1 MNFRVFQK
9 KKTTKKRISHY
20 YLKKCLL
27 ILVTLKFRL
36 AIVQK
41 DRPHEITLSSI
52 SKPETAQDKQIQQSF
67 NLSGL
72 LSFVLS
78 CTFQT
83 IDLAKTLFSQWQ
95 ICNGVF
101 KGEGGNQILRW
112 KSFKFFL
119 VRQTHRHKQL
129 TQSNSKLVSC
139 LLCIQE

>member
-1 MNFRVFQK
+1 MRTTFIFFSLSHIVTLSNKALFLNELQGLPK
-9 KKTTKKRISHY
+9 KKKTKKRISHY

-101 KGEGGNQILRW
+101 KGEGGNQILR
-112 KSFKFFL
+112 
-119 VRQTHRHKQL
+119 
-129 TQSNSKLVSC
+129 
-139 LLCIQE
+139 

>member
-1 MNFRVFQK
+1 MRTTFIFFSLSHIVTLSNKALFLNELQCLPK
-9 KKTTKKRISHY
+9 KKTKKKNEISHY

-101 KGEGGNQILRW
+101 KGEGGNQILR
-112 KSFKFFL
+112 
-119 VRQTHRHKQL
+119 
-129 TQSNSKLVSC
+129 
-139 LLCIQE
+139 

>member
-1 MNFRVFQK
+1 MRTTFIFFSLSHIVTLSNKALFLNELQGLPKKQK
-9 KKTTKKRISHY
+9 TKKRISHY

-83 IDLAKTLFSQWQ
+83 IDLAKTLFSQ
-95 ICNGVF
+95 
-101 KGEGGNQILRW
+101 
-112 KSFKFFL
+112 
-119 VRQTHRHKQL
+119 
-129 TQSNSKLVSC
+129 
-139 LLCIQE
+139 

>member
-1 MNFRVFQK
+1 MNFRVFPK
-9 KKTTKKRISHY
+9 KKQTKKRISHY
-20 YLKKCLL
+20 YRKKCLL

-101 KGEGGNQILRW
+101 KGEGGNQILR
-112 KSFKFFL
+112 
-119 VRQTHRHKQL
+119 
-129 TQSNSKLVSC
+129 
-139 LLCIQE
+139 

>member
-1 MNFRVFQK
+1 MRTTFIFFSLSHIVTLSNKALFLNELQGLPK
-9 KKTTKKRISHY
+9 KKKTKKRISHY

-41 DRPHEITLSSI
+41 DQPHEITLSSI
-52 SKPETAQDKQIQQSF
+52 SKPETAQNKQIQQSF

-101 KGEGGNQILRW
+101 KGEGGNQILR
-112 KSFKFFL
+112 
-119 VRQTHRHKQL
+119 
-129 TQSNSKLVSC
+129 
-139 LLCIQE
+139 